1 MSFQP
6 FVPITGY
13 GGWKFLNRTL
23 PQQQETFNKS
33 PVMKRDMDYFRENIA
48 KVTSASDLV
57 ADRRLLKVALGA
69 FGLDEQIDA
78 RALVR
83 KVLEDPFIDPK
94 ALSNRFSDP
103 RYKQF
108 AEAFGFGSE
117 TGSRVG
123 ESGFAERILSKFK
136 VRQFEVALGENDET
150 MRLALGVRRE
160 IAELTESDTTD
171 RAKWLAILGSRPM
184 REVFQT
190 AFGLP
195 DAFVQLDLERQLD
208 TFRAKARQVFGDDKI
223 EQFADPERMENLI
236 RRFVVRAEARAIM
249 EGDRATSPALTILQS
264 SSFVPLWWRD
274 EPSSFFRR

>member
-23 PQQQETFNKS
+23 PQQQETFNKT
-33 PVMKRDMDYFRENIA
+33 PVMQRDMEYFRENIA
-48 KVTSASDLV
+48 KVTSAADLV

-69 FGLDEQIDA
+69 FGLDDQIDA

-83 KVLEDPFIDPK
+83 KVLEDPFSDPK

-108 AEAFGFGSE
+108 AQAFGFGAE
-117 TGSRVG
+117 TGPKVA
-123 ESGFAERILSKFK
+123 EQGFADTILSKFK
-136 VRQFEVALGENDET
+136 VRQFEAALGESDGD

-160 IAELTESDTTD
+160 IAELIATDSTD
-171 RAKWLAILGSRPM
+171 RSKWLAILGSRPM
-184 REVFQT
+184 REVMQT

-195 DAFVQLDLERQLD
+195 DAFVQLDLEKQLD
-208 TFRAKARQVFGDDKI
+208 TLKSKAQQVFGDDTV
-223 EQFADPERMENLI
+223 EQFADPERLEDLI
-236 RRFVVRAEARAIM
+236 RRFVVRAEAKAIM
-249 EGDRATSPALTILQS
+249 QGGGATSPALTILQS
-264 SSFVPLWWRD
+264 SSFVPLWQQ
-274 EPSSFFRR
+274 EPGGFWG

>member
-23 PQQQETFNKS
+23 PQQQETFNKT
-33 PVMKRDMDYFRENIA
+33 PLMKRDMEYFRENIA
-48 KVTSASDLV
+48 KVASAADLV

-83 KVLEDPFIDPK
+83 KVLEDPFTDPK

-108 AEAFGFGSE
+108 AAAFGFGSE
-117 TGSRVG
+117 TGSKVG
-123 ESGFAERILSKFK
+123 ELGFADKILAKFQ
-136 VRQFEVALGENDET
+136 VRQFEVALGENDQT

-160 IAELTESDTTD
+160 IAELIESDTND

-184 REVFQT
+184 REVMQT

-195 DAFVQLDLERQLD
+195 DAFVQLNLDKQLD
-208 TFRAKARQVFGDDKI
+208 TFRSKARQIFGDDKI
-223 EQFADPERMENLI
+223 EQFSDPDRMEDLV
-236 RRFVVRAEARAIM
+236 RRFVVRADAKAIM
-249 EGDRATSPALTILQS
+249 EGGGATSPALQILQS
-264 SSFVPLWWRD
+264 STFVPLWRD
-274 EPSSFFRR
+274 EPMGFWR